1 MGAAV
6 GVIVIAAGFV
16 LGSVMHTSSPSANE
30 PSSSVSIGD
39 TAVDETPVTGNGWN
53 QTSDNGTT
61 AGVGNDQPTAD
72 KGSVVDETDET
83 VETVTDEAD
92 TDETDNDEGN
102 GLNLDLGVISPGDIP
117 DWLVD
122 PFPLPDEL
130 GPIDPP
136 NPIDPRVSV
145 WAELPGHIHEP
156 TSPPTPETE
165 AAPPLPSPR
174 LQSARV
180 SSLDPKLVTPRSIPG
195 PPHAGTK
202 MAPVHA

>member
-16 LGSVMHTSSPSANE
+16 LGSVMHTSSSSANE

-72 KGSVVDETDET
+72 KGSVVDETVEPSHET
-83 VETVTDEAD
+83 DETVTDEAD

-130 GPIDPP
+130 GPPAP
-136 NPIDPRVSV
+136 VGPIDPRVSV
-145 WAELPGHIHEP
+145 WAELPGHIH
-156 TSPPTPETE
+156 
-165 AAPPLPSPR
+165 
-174 LQSARV
+174 
-180 SSLDPKLVTPRSIPG
+180 
-195 PPHAGTK
+195 
-202 MAPVHA
+202 

>member
-16 LGSVMHTSSPSANE
+16 LGSVMHTSSSSANE

-72 KGSVVDETDET
+72 KGSVVDETD
-83 VETVTDEAD
+83 
-92 TDETDNDEGN
+92 NDEGD
-102 GLNLDLGVISPGDIP
+102 GLNLDRGVISPGDIP

-130 GPIDPP
+130 GPPAP
-136 NPIDPRVSV
+136 VGPIDPRVSV
-145 WAELPGHIHEP
+145 WAELPGHIH
-156 TSPPTPETE
+156 
-165 AAPPLPSPR
+165 
-174 LQSARV
+174 
-180 SSLDPKLVTPRSIPG
+180 
-195 PPHAGTK
+195 
-202 MAPVHA
+202 

>member
-16 LGSVMHTSSPSANE
+16 LGSVMHTSSSSANE
-30 PSSSVSIGD
+30 PGSSVSIGD

-72 KGSVVDETDET
+72 KGSVVDETVEPSHET
-83 VETVTDEAD
+83 DETVTDEAD

-130 GPIDPP
+130 GPIGPT
-136 NPIDPRVSV
+136 NPIGPRVSV
-145 WAELPGHIHEP
+145 WAELPGHIH
-156 TSPPTPETE
+156 
-165 AAPPLPSPR
+165 
-174 LQSARV
+174 
-180 SSLDPKLVTPRSIPG
+180 
-195 PPHAGTK
+195 
-202 MAPVHA
+202 

>member
-16 LGSVMHTSSPSANE
+16 LGSVMHTSSSSANE

-72 KGSVVDETDET
+72 KGSVVDETVEPSHDTNET
-83 VETVTDEAD
+83 DTAEAAETVTDEAD
-92 TDETDNDEGN
+92 TDETDNDEGD
-102 GLNLDLGVISPGDIP
+102 GLNLDLGVISPGDTP

-122 PFPLPDEL
+122 PFPLPDDL
-130 GPIDPP
+130 GPPAP
-136 NPIDPRVSV
+136 VGPIDPRVSV
-145 WAELPGHIHEP
+145 WAELPGHIH
-156 TSPPTPETE
+156 
-165 AAPPLPSPR
+165 
-174 LQSARV
+174 
-180 SSLDPKLVTPRSIPG
+180 
-195 PPHAGTK
+195 
-202 MAPVHA
+202 